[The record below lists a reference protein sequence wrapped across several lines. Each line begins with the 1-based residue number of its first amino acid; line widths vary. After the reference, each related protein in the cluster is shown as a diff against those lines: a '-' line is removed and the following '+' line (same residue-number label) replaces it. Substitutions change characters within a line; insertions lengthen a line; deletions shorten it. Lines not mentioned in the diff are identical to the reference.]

1 MRTLNGF
8 GRRVT
13 GSRAA
18 SLSRDFLRD
27 TLADAG
33 ISSRE
38 LRTVATASEGEVVEF
53 AHVLGSVPGRSND
66 VILLA
71 AHYDSPAAAAD
82 SDEVLRR
89 GDQRASGTAFLLEL
103 ARVLRSGPPP
113 EYTFWF
119 AFIDGDAARA
129 EEPAPRLGTQSLVD
143 DWSRSGEVDD
153 IRAAIFFG
161 AVGDRDLP
169 MLRDI
174 DSPRV
179 YREVFWEAAAD
190 LGDTATFPAA
200 SPYGRAETGRSI
212 FAQLTLRSSV
222 ALENADA
229 ELAQPTEPAGADAAT
244 ETATDTAKERPRAPV
259 PVTRRASAG
268 FDTVGRVTLE
278 ALRRTAAK
286 LRKID
291 RFAQAPLMVGRD
303 PVEPPAARP

>member
-1 MRTLNGF
+1 MGTLNGF

-38 LRTVATASEGEVVEF
+38 LRTVATVGESDVFEF
-53 AHVLGSVPGRSND
+53 AHVLASVPGRSND
-66 VILLA
+66 VLLLA
-71 AHYDSPAAAAD
+71 AHYDSPTAAAGSEGEA
-82 SDEVLRR
+82 LRLD
-89 GDQRASGTAFLLEL
+89 DQRASGTAFLLEL
-103 ARVLRSGPPP
+103 ARVLRSGGPP
-113 EYTFWF
+113 EYTIWF
-119 AFIDGDAARA
+119 AFIDGDASPHSR
-129 EEPAPRLGTQSLVD
+129 PSTRLGTQSLVE
-143 DWSRSGEVDD
+143 DWSRSGELDN

-190 LGDTATFPAA
+190 LGDDVATFPAA
-200 SPYGRAETGRSI
+200 SPYGRADTGRST
-212 FAQLTLRSSV
+212 FAQMTLRSSV
-222 ALENADA
+222 GLENADT
-229 ELAQPTEPAGADAAT
+229 ELVRPVESTGTEAAPDTSNAQPP
-244 ETATDTAKERPRAPV
+244 APV
-259 PVTRRASAG
+259 PATRRPAAG
-268 FDTVGRVTLE
+268 FDSVGRVTLE

-286 LRKID
+286 LRRID
-291 RFAQAPLMVGRD
+291 QFAQSPLMAGRD